1 MSGYK
6 AKAIEPRVAFEVW
19 NTCSVILWLRS
30 GPYVVIVAPLTCL
43 RSGPYVVIVAVRLT
57 CLPCDFSKTPW
68 LYGGEESV
76 PCVSCA
82 SSSAAV
88 ATRNALGV
96 VFPSAGHE
104 HFRGRQGVLTP
115 FLPSKHVVLE
125 LV

>member
-1 MSGYK
+1 M
-6 AKAIEPRVAFEVW
+6 F
-19 NTCSVILWLRS
+19 
-30 GPYVVIVAPLTCL
+30 
-43 RSGPYVVIVAVRLT
+43 RL
-57 CLPCDFSKTPW
+57 DFSKNLW

-125 LV
+125 LVGIPYFACWQLALCAVPSALRVCHTVAQHWRLACASPIIFRVLDHDVF